1 MLKFQEIVTYS
12 YEIDPSIVEDYL
24 NDCKTEKCTPSFS
37 NFLDYI
43 FDNFEYDDLGNM
55 SDFGSMS
62 DRKFTLTDEE
72 FNKYIKNFRTE
83 FPND

>member
-1 MLKFQEIVTYS
+1 MLKFQEIITYS

-24 NDCKTEKCTPSFS
+24 NDCEADEKSPNLNDLISY
-37 NFLDYI
+37 LY
-43 FDNFEYDDLGNM
+43 DNFDCDDFEKDCD
-55 SDFGSMS
+55 SKYSI
-62 DRKFTLTDEE
+62 TDKE

>member
-24 NDCKTEKCTPSFS
+24 NDCEAEGDTPEFS
-37 NFLDYI
+37 NFISYLY
-43 FDNFEYDDLGNM
+43 DNFDYDDFGR
-55 SDFGSMS
+55 DFGTKYSI
-62 DRKFTLTDEE
+62 TDKE
-72 FNKYIKNFRTE
+72 FKEYIKNFRTE

>member
-12 YEIDPSIVEDYL
+12 YEIDPSIIEDYL
-24 NDCKTEKCTPSFS
+24 NDCETEKSTSSFS
-37 NFLDYI
+37 DFLDYI
-43 FDNFEYDDLGNM
+43 FDNFEYD
-55 SDFGSMS
+55 DFGSMS

-72 FNKYIKNFRTE
+72 FNKYIKNFRTK